1 MVGFCSIPI
10 QLSSYFY
17 IFFFFEERPLSSD
30 EIVALCFGLFIG
42 GFETSSNTLSFTLYY
57 LAKHQQYQNKAR
69 EEVNAVLKK
78 YNNEIGYDAVQEM
91 KYVQQCID
99 GKYLIILRF

>member
-1 MVGFCSIPI
+1 M
-10 QLSSYFY
+10 
-17 IFFFFEERPLSSD
+17 D
-30 EIVALCFGLFIG
+30 EVVALCFGLFIG

-57 LAKHQQYQNKAR
+57 LAKHQEYQLKAR

-78 YNNEIGYDAVQEM
+78 YNSTISYDAVQEM

-99 GKYLIILRF
+99 GEYITILMSHT